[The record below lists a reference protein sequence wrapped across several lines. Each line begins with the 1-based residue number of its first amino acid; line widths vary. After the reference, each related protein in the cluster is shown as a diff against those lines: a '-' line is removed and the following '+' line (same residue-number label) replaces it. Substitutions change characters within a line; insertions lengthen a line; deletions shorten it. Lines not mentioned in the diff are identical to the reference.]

1 MSILRRIVSFLILVV
16 AVVAL
21 VGICMRYNWGNFAS
35 AFQPFDFNHLV
46 TQLLAFFNEAGN
58 AIVLTMLGFIG
69 LTIPGRAK

>member
-1 MSILRRIVSFLILVV
+1 MSILRRIISFLLLVV

-21 VGICMRYNWGNFAS
+21 VGICLRYNWSSFAN
-35 AFQPFDFNHLV
+35 AFQPFEFNHV
-46 TQLLAFFNEAGN
+46 VDQLLAFFNEAGN